1 MLETRVHG
9 VVVHTSRSAP
19 SSSGLAPS
27 GRLSSGNRTVT
38 AGSVTGRYTS
48 GWPISWSDSGV
59 SQRGQ
64 YGLIRKSLTSRPLV
78 KISFS
83 DHHTDSM

>member
-1 MLETRVHG
+1 MLETSVHG

-19 SSSGLAPS
+19 FSSGFAPS
-27 GRLSSGNRTVT
+27 GRVSSGNRTVT
-38 AGSVTGRYTS
+38 PGSDTSRYTS

-78 KISFS
+78 KISLS